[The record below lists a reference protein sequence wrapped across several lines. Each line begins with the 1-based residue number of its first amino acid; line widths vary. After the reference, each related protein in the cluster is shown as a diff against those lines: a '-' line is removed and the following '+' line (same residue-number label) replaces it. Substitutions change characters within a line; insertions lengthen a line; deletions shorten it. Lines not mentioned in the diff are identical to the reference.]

1 MRTPG
6 AEFENAIS
14 SSPNDPV
21 ALTGLGYG
29 DAVTGKR
36 ADAEKVVARLNELS
50 RQEFNSPVWMAKIY
64 SGLGDKD
71 KAFDARERAYDDHS
85 IVSVAYLKTN
95 LMLDPLRSD
104 PRFTE
109 LLLRTNLQP

>member
-1 MRTPG
+1 M
-6 AEFENAIS
+6 
-14 SSPNDPV
+14 
-21 ALTGLGYG
+21 
-29 DAVTGKR
+29 TGKR

-95 LMLDPLRSD
+95 PMLDPLRSD